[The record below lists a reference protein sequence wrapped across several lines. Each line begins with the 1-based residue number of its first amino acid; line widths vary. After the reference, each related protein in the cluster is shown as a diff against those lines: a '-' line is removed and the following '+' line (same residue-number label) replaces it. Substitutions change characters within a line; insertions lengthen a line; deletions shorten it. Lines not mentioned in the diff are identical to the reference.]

1 MIEPFHGDGAPAYA
15 AGPRSPG
22 GLVAALKIA
31 LAGEALT
38 VSEVAKKVI
47 EHGYSTTSPNF
58 RQIVTQTLA
67 KSDQFER
74 NGRGL

>member
-1 MIEPFHGDGAPAYA
+1 
-15 AGPRSPG
+15 
-22 GLVAALKIA
+22 VAALKIT

-38 VSEVAKKVI
+38 VSEAAKKVI
-47 EHGYSTTSPNF
+47 KQGYQSTSLSF

-74 NGRGL
+74 VGRGLYKAK